1 MQIQATGFS
10 ETSVDLYQKTH
21 HHMPED
27 TVVVTAARISY
38 LKYYSLI
45 AEGETNTSIFLCFVL
60 SAETQNCF

>member
-1 MQIQATGFS
+1 
-10 ETSVDLYQKTH
+10 
-21 HHMPED
+21 MPED